1 MMSKKLRVL
10 NAINKV
16 SQDILPTQIDYT
28 PEMKT
33 KIMGLLKISGTL
45 IDKELDN
52 HIKYFLFDDRTS
64 LDKATGIEYDIWGV
78 GWDTV
83 LTEGYH
89 FRHHPLLDSDNLL
102 KYKFPEPHDRLIS
115 TLKEVEDETKKEY
128 YILFDQGWTLF
139 ERCWL
144 LRGYE
149 NTLTD
154 FYCREKEINY
164 LLDGIT
170 DFHIGMAEKVINTTV
185 ADGVYTGDD
194 FGTQRG
200 MMMSPETW
208 RKFFKKRYKKIWEIY
223 KKNNL
228 SVFHHSCGNI
238 LAILPDLIEIGL
250 DVLTPVQPEAMDVSM
265 LSEKFGKYLT
275 FFGGISTQKTLPFGS
290 PADVRNEVIDRIE
303 VLGRNCGYIISP
315 SHEVTSDCT
324 PENFLALLDTFKD
337 YKEGKGKINNI

>member
-1 MMSKKLRVL
+1 MINRKERVL

-16 SQDILPTQIDYT
+16 KQDILPTQIDYT
-28 PEMKT
+28 PEMK
-33 KIMGLLKISGTL
+33 KRIRGFLKITGTL
-45 IDKELDN
+45 VDEELDN
-52 HIKYFLFDDRTS
+52 HIKYFLFDDKTTI
-64 LDKATGIEYDIWGV
+64 DKVNGIRYDIWGV
-78 GWDTV
+78 GWDTT

-89 FRHHPLLDSDNLL
+89 IRHHPLSESDDLL
-102 KYKFPEPHDRLIS
+102 KYKFPEPKDDLIS
-115 TLKEVEDETKKEY
+115 DLKRIETGVKKEY
-128 YILFDQGWTLF
+128 FILFDQGWTLF
-139 ERCWL
+139 ERSWL

-170 DFHIGMAEKVINTTV
+170 DFHIGMAEKIINTTA

-200 MMMSPETW
+200 LMISPETW

-223 KKNNL
+223 KKNKL

-238 LAILPDLIEIGL
+238 IAIIPDLIEIGL
-250 DVLTPVQPEAMDVSM
+250 DVLSPIQPEAMDINL
-265 LSEKFGKYLT
+265 LSEKFGEHLT

-290 PADVRNEVIDRIE
+290 PSDVRKEIIDRIK

-315 SHEVTSDCT
+315 SHEITSDCRT
-324 PENFLALLDTFKD
+324 ENFLKLLDTFRD
-337 YKEGKGKINNI
+337 YKEGKINNIL